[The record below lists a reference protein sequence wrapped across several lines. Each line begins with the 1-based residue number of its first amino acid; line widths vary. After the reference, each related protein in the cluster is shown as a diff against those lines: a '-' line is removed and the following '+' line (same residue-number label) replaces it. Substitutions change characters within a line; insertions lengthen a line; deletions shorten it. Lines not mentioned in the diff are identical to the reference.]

1 MRGAAQSFIIIA
13 LILSLSAC
21 HFQSVRHSPVK
32 AAFGANQ
39 FLKALYFDEDWAGAL
54 RLADE
59 HFRQSVTGDNLK
71 TMVDQVKQQRGA
83 LKRLRADS
91 YLMTQGR
98 TMELFYI
105 GEYEKGVLYH
115 RLDLMGDASSGYR
128 VSGVWFKPE
137 PYPESPLR
145 RKFDGDIFVD

>member
-1 MRGAAQSFIIIA
+1 MRDATQSFIIVA
-13 LILSLSAC
+13 LILLLSAC
-21 HFQSVRHSPVK
+21 HFQSVTHSPLQ
-32 AAFGANQ
+32 ATADANQ

-59 HFRQSVTGDNLK
+59 GLRHSVTGDNLK
-71 TMVDQVKQQRGA
+71 KMVDEVKQQRGV
-83 LKRLRADS
+83 LKRLKADS
-91 YLMTQGR
+91 YLMTQGK

-115 RLDLMGDASSGYR
+115 RLVLIGDASSGYR

-145 RKFDGDIFVD
+145 RKFDGDIFID